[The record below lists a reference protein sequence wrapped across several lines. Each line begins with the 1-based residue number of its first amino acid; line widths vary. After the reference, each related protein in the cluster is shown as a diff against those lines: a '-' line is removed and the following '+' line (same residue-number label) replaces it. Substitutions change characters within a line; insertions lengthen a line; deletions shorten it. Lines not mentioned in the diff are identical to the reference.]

1 MDDTSE
7 EFQALF
13 SEMSA
18 FVTDCMSG
26 HDPSHNPAHVHR
38 VGALATKILEGERT
52 LHPTTQYNGAVV
64 KLAALLHDIGDRKYL
79 SKMNAAPGSEEL
91 DPTTMVQHALLA
103 RGATPELASRVQTIV
118 SHVSYTTECKDPALI
133 RRMIDEDGFVEL
145 GVVQDADRL
154 DAIGAVG
161 IGRCFTFLGAV
172 GKKYCVDG
180 KWEMDNSIEH
190 FGDKLVKLEGMMKTA
205 TGREMARISRTATQI
220 TRNMHAPHPPK
231 INTAIH
237 QATGIQPTFA
247 TMADAQFDSALDL
260 LRRLNPRDTK
270 TNLQAITSI
279 VPELTEDLLSS
290 VDQPLEIR
298 RCPQSNRDYLLCDYN
313 RDGDSY
319 RSPWSNEFD
328 PPLEDGTVPS
338 ERVRKLEVAANE
350 SFDVYREL
358 YYEGGVGSVYFW
370 DLDDGFAGVILLKK
384 GVTPGSQ
391 SSGEWDSI
399 HVFEAT
405 DRARMSHYKL
415 TSTVILH
422 LANKTEALGDMDLS
436 GNMTRQVEVDL
447 PVESDAS
454 HVANVGRLVED
465 MELKM
470 RNLLQEVYFGKA
482 KDVVGE
488 LRSLG
493 PLSDANR
500 DRETQREMIMSM
512 QK

>member
-1 MDDTSE
+1 
-7 EFQALF
+7 
-13 SEMSA
+13 
-18 FVTDCMSG
+18 
-26 HDPSHNPAHVHR
+26 
-38 VGALATKILEGERT
+38 
-52 LHPTTQYNGAVV
+52 
-64 KLAALLHDIGDRKYL
+64 
-79 SKMNAAPGSEEL
+79 
-91 DPTTMVQHALLA
+91 
-103 RGATPELASRVQTIV
+103 
-118 SHVSYTTECKDPALI
+118 
-133 RRMIDEDGFVEL
+133 
-145 GVVQDADRL
+145 
-154 DAIGAVG
+154 
-161 IGRCFTFLGAV
+161 
-172 GKKYCVDG
+172 
-180 KWEMDNSIEH
+180 
-190 FGDKLVKLEGMMKTA
+190 
-205 TGREMARISRTATQI
+205 
-220 TRNMHAPHPPK
+220 
-231 INTAIH
+231 
-237 QATGIQPTFA
+237 
-247 TMADAQFDSALDL
+247 MADIQFDSALDL

-270 TNLQAITSI
+270 QNLQAITSI
-279 VPELTEDLLSS
+279 VPDLTEDLLSS

-298 RCPQSNRDYLLCDYN
+298 RCPKTNRDYLLCDYN

-350 SFDVYREL
+350 AFDVYREL

-384 GVTPGSQ
+384 GVTPGAK

-422 LANKTEALGDMDLS
+422 LANENEALGEMDLS
-436 GNMTRQVEVDL
+436 GNMTRQMEVDL
-447 PVESDAS
+447 PVESDVS

-488 LRSLG
+488 LRSLA
-493 PLSDANR
+493 PLS
-500 DRETQREMIMSM
+500 ETNKEKAAHLEMIRSM
-512 QK
+512 QR

>member
-1 MDDTSE
+1 MDDTSQ
-7 EFQALF
+7 EFQTLF
-13 SEMSA
+13 DKMSA
-18 FVTDCMSG
+18 FVTECMSG

-38 VGALATKILEGERT
+38 VVALANKILEAERA
-52 LHPTTQYNGAVV
+52 LHPTTEYNGALV

-79 SKMNAAPGSEEL
+79 SKVDAAPGSKEL

-103 RGATPELASRVQTIV
+103 RGATPELASQVQTIV
-118 SHVSYTTECKDPALI
+118 SNVSYSSECKDPALV
-133 RRMIDEDGFVEL
+133 RRLIDDGLVEL
-145 GVVQDADRL
+145 AIVQDADRL
-154 DAIGAVG
+154 DAIGAIGV
-161 IGRCFTFLGAV
+161 GRCFTFLGAV

-180 KWEMDNSIEH
+180 KWEMDNAIQH
-190 FGDKLVKLEGMMKTA
+190 FGDKLVKLQGMMKTA
-205 TGREMARISRTATQI
+205 TGKEMARVRTERLEIFAGWWEEEMNHILPRQQPGQCTHLI
-220 TRNMHAPHPPK
+220 RLRSTPPS
-231 INTAIH
+231 TE
-237 QATGIQPTFA
+237 QQSIQPTTA

-260 LRRLNPRDTK
+260 LRRLNPRNTK
-270 TNLQAITSI
+270 KNLQAITSI
-279 VPELTEDLLSS
+279 VPDLTEDLLAS
-290 VDQPLEIR
+290 VDQPLEVR
-298 RCPQSNRDYLLCDYN
+298 RCPQTNRDYLLCDYN

-338 ERVRKLEVAANE
+338 ERVRKLELAANE

-422 LANKTEALGDMDLS
+422 LANTSEALGDMDLS

-454 HVANVGRLVED
+454 HVAN
-465 MELKM
+465 
-470 RNLLQEVYFGKA
+470 EVYFGKA

-488 LRSLG
+488 LRSIG